1 MSRHDNLK
9 QDESKPDFVHQIA
22 PEFAELDLDIQEL
35 QEQGKDPMFVSA
47 LLFRLIKEKE
57 RSNKLLE
64 ALNDKYDRIML
75 DIKQLTPSGGLR
87 GGELTGPTS
96 TPVGTGVQ
104 PDAGRFQM
112 LAVQDDQILKYV
124 EEHSQATAADI
135 KAIMNYK
142 GLNAASQRLNKL
154 HREGYLKKLQRGK
167 RVLYLAKS

>member
-1 MSRHDNLK
+1 MNRHDDVK
-9 QDESKPDFVHQIA
+9 QDEQKPSFVHQIA
-22 PEFAELDLDIQEL
+22 PEFVELDLDIREL

-57 RSNKLLE
+57 RNNKLLE

-75 DIKQLTPSGGLR
+75 DMKQLGAGSASASTSMPSG
-87 GGELTGPTS
+87 TGMAT
-96 TPVGTGVQ
+96 
-104 PDAGRFQM
+104 DAGSYRM

-124 EEHSQATAADI
+124 EEHGQATAADV

-154 HREGYLKKLQRGK
+154 HREGHLKKLQQGK
-167 RVLYLAKS
+167 KVLFLAKS

>member
-1 MSRHDNLK
+1 MSRHDNLR
-9 QDESKPDFVHQIA
+9 QDEHKPDFVQQIA
-22 PEFAELDLDIQEL
+22 PEFSELSLDIKEL

-75 DIKQLTPSGGLR
+75 ELKQRRGGDFSGATPMPSG
-87 GGELTGPTS
+87 TGMVPD
-96 TPVGTGVQ
+96 TGK
-104 PDAGRFQM
+104 FQM

-124 EEHSQATAADI
+124 EEHGQATAADV

-154 HREGYLKKLQRGK
+154 QREGYLKKVQQGRK
-167 RVLYLAKS
+167 VLFLAKS

>member
-1 MSRHDNLK
+1 MSRHDDAK
-9 QDESKPDFVHQIA
+9 QDEQKISFVHHVA
-22 PEFAELDLDIQEL
+22 PEFTELDLDIKEL
-35 QEQGKDPMFVSA
+35 QEQGKDPLFVSA

-75 DIKQLTPSGGLR
+75 EVKQLRGAEATGSTPA
-87 GGELTGPTS
+87 
-96 TPVGTGVQ
+96 PVGTGAATE
-104 PDAGRFQM
+104 PGTFRM

-124 EEHSQATAADI
+124 EEHGQATAADI

-154 HREGYLKKLQRGK
+154 QREGYLKKVQQGK
-167 RVLYLAKS
+167 RTLFLAKS

>member
-9 QDESKPDFVHQIA
+9 QDEPKPDFVHQIA
-22 PEFAELDLDIQEL
+22 PEFTELDLDIREL
-35 QEQGKDPMFVSA
+35 QEQGKDPLFVSA

-57 RSNKLLE
+57 RGNELLE

-75 DIKQLTPSGGLR
+75 DIKQLR

-124 EEHSQATAADI
+124 EEHGQATAADI

-154 HREGYLKKLQRGK
+154 HREGYLKKLQQGK
-167 RVLYLAKS
+167 RVSYLAKS